1 MSQCGCESISGYRR
15 RPENDVGAS
24 GVLCFVFNRRV
35 VNTAVRARLAAN
47 YWRKIDDEEGKPED
61 AAQNPSGQGRVA
73 QTGLTSWCRHAR
85 RITFVRRME
94 GGEDTAIW
102 DVGCPPCRGYRGV
115 LGWSLMPKNLKR
127 YNGRRDLD

>member
-35 VNTAVRARLAAN
+35 VNTAARARLAAN

-61 AAQNPSGQGRVA
+61 ASQNPSGQALRPILIDGTEHHRPLGYHSFARAVEY
-73 QTGLTSWCRHAR
+73 QCEIGVFVLYPCPTS
-85 RITFVRRME
+85 
-94 GGEDTAIW
+94 
-102 DVGCPPCRGYRGV
+102 
-115 LGWSLMPKNLKR
+115 
-127 YNGRRDLD
+127 